1 MTSPTK
7 PSLKLTYEGAR
18 IALDACI
25 AKATEIGVPQDI
37 AIVDDGG
44 HLLAFARMDGARL
57 LSIKTSQ
64 TKALSAASHR
74 MPTNRLHAA
83 DEVKLALATGGKL
96 TNLKG
101 GLPIVIDGICVG
113 AIGVG
118 SGTGD
123 QDVIVARAG
132 LAALGAQD
140 FPPDG
145 AGS

>member
-1 MTSPTK
+1 MTLTK

-18 IALDACI
+18 TALDAAI
-25 AKATEIGVPQDI
+25 AKAREIGVPQDI

-74 MPTNRLHAA
+74 QPTNRLHVA
-83 DEVKLALATGGKL
+83 DELRLAFATGGKL

-101 GLPIVIDGICVG
+101 GLPIVIDGVCVG

-140 FPPDG
+140 FPPDP
-145 AGS
+145 AS

>member
-1 MTSPTK
+1 MTNTT

-18 IALDACI
+18 VALDAAI
-25 AKATEIGVPQDI
+25 TKAKELGVPQDI

-44 HLLAFARMDGARL
+44 HLLAFARMDGAKL
-57 LSIKTSQ
+57 LSIKSSQ

-74 MPTNRLHAA
+74 QPTNRLHAA
-83 DEVKLALATGGKL
+83 DEVRLAFATEGKL

-101 GLPIVIDGICVG
+101 GLPIIIDGICVG

-123 QDVIVARAG
+123 QDVVVARAA
-132 LAALGAQD
+132 LAALGAED
-140 FPPDG
+140 FP
-145 AGS
+145 A